1 MFVLYI
7 KDMQGKKDY
16 QEKLFI
22 RFQLSDY
29 VPADNFYRRL
39 KSILDLNFV
48 YDTTAKYYGT
58 EGQKSIDPVVFFKL
72 MLVGYLENLN
82 SDRRIIATSRMR
94 MDILY
99 FIGYDLDEELPWHS
113 TLSRTRQLYGEEEFV
128 CLFKRVLKKCVDA
141 GLVEGKRQ
149 AIDSAFI
156 KANAAMSSL
165 VEREIMDDA
174 AAYGKQ
180 LDENNDEG
188 SAQDTTGDNTT
199 PKPRKNAKVD
209 KKANSKRY
217 SPSDPDARLS
227 VKPGKTTRLNY
238 SAHAS
243 VDTQKHVI
251 THIQAFHA
259 DKGDAPCLPEILTH
273 VTGNLKDNGLKIEQV
288 LADTGYSGEAALLFL
303 AAHNIEGYIPN
314 RSGCQSRESRQG
326 FSYDGQ
332 QDRYVCPEG
341 KYLTFHHFKK
351 AENANTHKIY
361 RTSVKD
367 CRHCP
372 LKSTCANPQGFKV
385 FKDSV
390 AKDLYIQMQE
400 RMQTHQ
406 GRMARKVRQSTVEPV
421 LGTLINFTGMRQVN
435 TKGIG
440 LANKCMIMAAIA
452 YNLKK
457 LVNGIST
464 KVRRR
469 TRKIPGNHS
478 EAFINTFSAD
488 ISIITLILNVLEID
502 DNGKWPNNHLLC
514 KLFIQP
520 F

>member
-1 MFVLYI
+1 
-7 KDMQGKKDY
+7 MQGKKDY

-39 KSILDLNFV
+39 KSILDLKFV
-48 YDTTAKYYGT
+48 YDMTAKYYGT

-82 SDRRIIATSRMR
+82 SDRRIVATSRMR

-113 TLSRTRQLYGEEEFV
+113 TLSRTRQLYGEEEFTAI
-128 CLFKRVLKKCVDA
+128 FKQVLKKCIDK
-141 GLVEGKRQ
+141 GLVAGKRQ
-149 AIDSAFI
+149 AIDSVFV
-156 KANAAMSSL
+156 KANAAMSSF

-174 AAYGKQ
+174 ATYGKQ
-180 LDENNDEG
+180 LDDHNDEPP
-188 SAQDTTGDNTT
+188 AQDTTHENTT

-238 SAHAS
+238 SAHVS
-243 VDTQKHVI
+243 VHTQNHVI

-259 DKGDAPCLPEILTH
+259 DKGDAPCLPEMLTH
-273 VTGNLKDNGLKIEQV
+273 VVKNLKDNGLKIEQV

-303 AAHNIEGYIPN
+303 VDNNIEGYIPN
-314 RSGCQSRESRQG
+314 RSGCQSREAREGFNYDRQH
-326 FSYDGQ
+326 
-332 QDRYVCPEG
+332 DRYICPEG
-341 KYLTFHHFKK
+341 KYLTFHNFKK

-367 CRHCP
+367 CRGCP
-372 LKSTCANPQGFKV
+372 FKSTCANLQGFKV

-390 AKDLYIQMQE
+390 AKDLYIEMQE
-400 RMQTHQ
+400 RMQTGQ
-406 GRMARKVRQSTVEPV
+406 GRRARKRRQSTVEPV
-421 LGTLINFTGMRQVN
+421 LGTLVNFTGMSQVN
-435 TKGIG
+435 TKGIR
-440 LANKCMIMAAIA
+440 LANKCMIMAATA

-464 KVRRR
+464 KI
-469 TRKIPGNHS
+469 RKRIRKFSGNGSDCLTDTLWDGIANIPGL
-478 EAFINTFSAD
+478 INVFK
-488 ISIITLILNVLEID
+488 ISYKSKWLN
-502 DNGKWPNNHLLC
+502 NRLLC
-514 KLFIQP
+514 N
-520 F
+520 

>member
-1 MFVLYI
+1 
-7 KDMQGKKDY
+7 MQGKKDY

-39 KSILDLNFV
+39 KSILDLTFV

-82 SDRRIIATSRMR
+82 SDRRIVTTTRMR

-113 TLSRTRQLYGEEEFV
+113 TLSRTRQLYGEEEFTAI
-128 CLFKRVLKKCVDA
+128 FKQVLKKCIDK
-141 GLVEGKRQ
+141 GLVAGKRQ
-149 AIDSAFI
+149 AIDSVFV

-174 AAYGKQ
+174 STYGKQ
-180 LDENNDEG
+180 LDDHNDEVTD
-188 SAQDTTGDNTT
+188 QDTTDENTT

-243 VDTQKHVI
+243 VDTQNHVI

-259 DKGDAPCLPEILTH
+259 DKGDAPCLPEILIH
-273 VTGNLKDNGLKIEQV
+273 VVGNLKDNGIEIEEV

-303 AAHNIEGYIPN
+303 ADNHIKGYIPN
-314 RSGCQSRESRQG
+314 QAGCRSREGRPG
-326 FSYDGQ
+326 FSYDKQ
-332 QDRYVCPEG
+332 QDRYICPEG
-341 KYLTFHHFKK
+341 KYLTFHNLKK
-351 AENANTHKIY
+351 SGNANTHKIY

-367 CRHCP
+367 CRDCP
-372 LKSTCANPQGFKV
+372 FKSTCANLQGFKV
-385 FKDSV
+385 FKDSI
-390 AKDLYIQMQE
+390 AKDLYIEMQE
-400 RMQTHQ
+400 RMQTGQ
-406 GRMARKVRQSTVEPV
+406 GRRARKLRQSTVEPV
-421 LGTLINFTGMRQVN
+421 LGTLVNFTAMRQVN
-435 TKGIG
+435 TKGIC
-440 LANKCMIMAAIA
+440 LANKCMIMAAVA

-464 KVRRR
+464 KI
-469 TRKIPGNHS
+469 RKRIRKRPGNRFDS
-478 EAFINTFSAD
+478 FKDALSTCFAKIENL
-488 ISIITLILNVLEID
+488 ISISLTQVKS
-502 DNGKWPNNHLLC
+502 KWLNNHLLY
-514 KLFIQP
+514 KLNYSAI
-520 F
+520 

>member
-1 MFVLYI
+1 
-7 KDMQGKKDY
+7 MQGKKDY

-29 VPADNFYRRL
+29 VPTDNFYRRL
-39 KSILDLNFV
+39 KRILDLTFV

-82 SDRRIIATSRMR
+82 SDRRIVATSRMR

-113 TLSRTRQLYGEEEFV
+113 TLSRTRQLYGEEEFTAI
-128 CLFKRVLKKCVDA
+128 FKQVLKKCIDQ
-141 GLVEGKRQ
+141 GLVTGKRQ
-149 AIDSAFI
+149 AIDSVFV

-165 VEREIMDDA
+165 VEREIMEDA

-180 LDENNDEG
+180 LDDHNDEPP
-188 SAQDTTGDNTT
+188 APDTTEVNTA
-199 PKPRKNAKVD
+199 PKPRKNAKVN
-209 KKANSKRY
+209 KKANNKRY

-238 SAHAS
+238 SAHVS
-243 VDTQKHVI
+243 VDTQNHVI

-259 DKGDAPCLPEILTH
+259 DKEDAPCLPEILAH
-273 VTGNLKDNGLKIEQV
+273 VVKNLKDNGIEIEEA

-303 AAHNIEGYIPN
+303 ADNNIKGYIPN
-314 RSGCQSRESRQG
+314 KAGCRSRESREG
-326 FSYDGQ
+326 FNYDKQ
-332 QDRYVCPEG
+332 HDRYICPEG
-341 KYLTFHHFKK
+341 KYLTFHNFKK

-367 CRHCP
+367 CRGCP
-372 LKSTCANPQGFKV
+372 FKDTCVNLQGFKI
-385 FKDSV
+385 FKDSI
-390 AKDLYIQMQE
+390 AKDLYIEMQE
-400 RMQTHQ
+400 RMQTGQ
-406 GRMARKVRQSTVEPV
+406 GKRARKLRQSTVEPV
-421 LGTLINFTGMRQVN
+421 LGTLVNFTGMGQVN

-440 LANKCMIMAAIA
+440 LANKCMIMAAVA

-457 LVNGIST
+457 LVNGIPT
-464 KVRRR
+464 KL
-469 TRKIPGNHS
+469 RKRIRKLPGNGS
-478 EAFINTFSAD
+478 DSPKNTLLAWITKIETP
-488 ISIITLILNVLEID
+488 ISSFKIS
-502 DNGKWPNNHLLC
+502 GKSKWLNNHLLC
-514 KLFIQP
+514 KLNYSAI
-520 F
+520 

>member
-1 MFVLYI
+1 
-7 KDMQGKKDY
+7 MQGKKDY
-16 QEKLFI
+16 QEKLFM

-39 KSILDLNFV
+39 KSILDLKFV

-82 SDRRIIATSRMR
+82 SDRRIITTSRMR

-113 TLSRTRQLYGEEEFV
+113 TLSRTRQLYGEEEFTAI
-128 CLFKRVLKKCVDA
+128 FKQVLKKCIDK
-141 GLVEGKRQ
+141 GLVAGKRQ
-149 AIDSAFI
+149 AIDSVFV

-174 AAYGKQ
+174 ATYGKQ
-180 LDENNDEG
+180 LDDHNDEVP
-188 SAQDTTGDNTT
+188 AQDTTDADTS
-199 PKPRKNAKVD
+199 PQPRKNAKVD
-209 KKANSKRY
+209 KKANSKHY

-243 VDTQKHVI
+243 VDTQNHVI

-273 VTGNLKDNGLKIEQV
+273 VASNLKDNGIEIEEA

-303 AAHNIEGYIPN
+303 ADNNIRGYIPN
-314 RSGCQSRESRQG
+314 QSGCRSRESRHG
-326 FSYDGQ
+326 FTYEKQ
-332 QDRYVCPEG
+332 QDRYICPEG

-367 CRHCP
+367 CRDCP
-372 LKSTCANPQGFKV
+372 FKSTCANLQGFKV

-390 AKDLYIQMQE
+390 AKDLYIEMQE
-400 RMQTHQ
+400 RMQTEQ
-406 GRMARKVRQSTVEPV
+406 GRRARKLRQSTVEPV
-421 LGTLINFTGMRQVN
+421 LGTLVNFTGMSQVN
-435 TKGIG
+435 TKGIK
-440 LANKCMIMAAIA
+440 LANKCMIMAAVA

-457 LVNGIST
+457 LVNGIPT
-464 KVRRR
+464 KVRKRI
-469 TRKIPGNHS
+469 RKLPGNGS
-478 EAFINTFSAD
+478 DGPKNRLLPWIKNIEIL
-488 ISIITLILNVLEID
+488 ISSFKISRKS
-502 DNGKWPNNHLLC
+502 KWLNNHLLC
-514 KLFIQP
+514 KLNYSAI
-520 F
+520 

>member
-1 MFVLYI
+1 
-7 KDMQGKKDY
+7 MQGKKDY

-29 VPADNFYRRL
+29 VPVDNFYRRL

-48 YDTTAKYYGT
+48 YDTTARYYGT

-82 SDRRIIATSRMR
+82 SDRRIVTTSRMR

-113 TLSRTRQLYGEEEFV
+113 TLSRTRQLYGEDEFTAI
-128 CLFKRVLKKCVDA
+128 FKLVLKKCIDA
-141 GLVEGKRQ
+141 GLVAGKRQ
-149 AIDSAFI
+149 AIDSVFV

-165 VEREIMDDA
+165 VEREIMDDVA
-174 AAYGKQ
+174 TYGKQ
-180 LDENNDEG
+180 LDDRNEEIP
-188 SAQDTTGDNTT
+188 AQDTPDESSK
-199 PKPRKNAKVD
+199 PKPRKNAKID

-227 VKPGKTTRLNY
+227 VKPGKVTGLNY

-243 VDTQKHVI
+243 VDTQNHVI

-273 VTGNLKDNGLKIEQV
+273 VAGNLKDNGLKIEQA
-288 LADTGYSGEAALLFL
+288 LADTGYSGEVALLFL
-303 AAHNIEGYIPN
+303 ADNNIEGYIPN
-314 RSGCQSRESRQG
+314 RSGCQSREIRQG
-326 FSYDGQ
+326 FSYDKLH
-332 QDRYVCPEG
+332 DRYICPQG
-341 KYLTFHHFKK
+341 KYLTFHNFKK

-367 CRHCP
+367 CRNCP
-372 LKSTCANPQGFKV
+372 FKNSCANLQGFKV

-390 AKDLYIQMQE
+390 VKDLYIAMEQ
-400 RMQTHQ
+400 RMQTRQ
-406 GRMARKVRQSTVEPV
+406 GKRARKIRQSTVEPV
-421 LGTLINFTGMRQVN
+421 LGTLVNFTAMRQVT
-435 TKGIG
+435 TKGIA
-440 LANKCMIMAAIA
+440 LANKCMIMAAVA

-457 LVNGIST
+457 LLKALSWPIINN
-464 KVRRR
+464 
-469 TRKIPGNHS
+469 KINPLGNTG
-478 EAFINTFSAD
+478 N
-488 ISIITLILNVLEID
+488 
-502 DNGKWPNNHLLC
+502 
-514 KLFIQP
+514 LFIAV
-520 F
+520 